1 MVQKGQSHRNR
12 AELSSWA
19 EAQPFKHPSLGLCPK
34 LSSFMLQLQR
44 VCPGA
49 SSSQPHRQRRFGE
62 GDPQTALLDCC
73 SDGGTE
79 GAKQG
84 EQALP
89 GLPWVPKRACTSA
102 QHSSRLIAG
111 VQCGL
116 KGLQPGAE
124 LLQSK
129 VTSTAHPKLW
139 KITLPTLP
147 GCRQRGWELQSP
159 PPQPAPVSSVLPVLQ
174 EEAPG
179 AAPVAGACMVSGRAD
194 ATHPQLADESACLLH
209 RQLALLPHDA
219 LNGLE
224 DVPGHGDIPTDVDV
238 ASLLL
243 QCFEHGL
250 GQLLL

>member
-111 VQCGL
+111 VQRGL

-159 PPQPAPVSSVLPVLQ
+159 PPPQHPSPRCCRFCRRRHQVQRPWQ
-174 EEAPG
+174 E
-179 AAPVAGACMVSGRAD
+179 
-194 ATHPQLADESACLLH
+194 LAWCLAV
-209 RQLALLPHDA
+209 RTLLT
-219 LNGLE
+219 L
-224 DVPGHGDIPTDVDV
+224 
-238 ASLLL
+238 SLLMKAPASSTDSWPCCL
-243 QCFEHGL
+243 TMR
-250 GQLLL
+250 